1 MQLWD
6 FGGQERLRF
15 LLSKYVKG
23 ATEALLLHDLTNP
36 TSIKNANEWVELVR
50 KYNDNLPIILVGT
63 KYDLAVP
70 EIIDDTTSNLVV
82 NKYDLIAKIKTSSKT
97 GKNVEEVFN
106 LLFNNLLKNL
116 KIDS

>member
-6 FGGQERLRF
+6 FGGQERFRF

-23 ATEALLLHDLTNP
+23 ATGALLLHDLTNP
-36 TSIKNANEWVELVR
+36 TSIENANEWVELVR

-70 EIIDDTTSNLVV
+70 EIIDDITLNLVV
-82 NKYDLIAKIKTSSKT
+82 NSM
-97 GKNVEEVFN
+97 F
-106 LLFNNLLKNL
+106 
-116 KIDS
+116 